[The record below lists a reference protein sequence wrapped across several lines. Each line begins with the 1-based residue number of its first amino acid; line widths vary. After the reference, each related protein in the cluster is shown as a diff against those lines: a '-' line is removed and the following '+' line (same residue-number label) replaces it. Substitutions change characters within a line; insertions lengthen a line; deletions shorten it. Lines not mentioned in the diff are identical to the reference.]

1 MAKPTPPAARALPI
15 GDRRRGTT
23 AVLVG
28 GTVVSMAAAFGP
40 LWVARGGVLVAI
52 AAAVTTSVLA
62 WREVA
67 AERRAHAA
75 AMLAAT
81 KAHGESLRIERSHN
95 AGVLQVVTERNSAA
109 MAEISRQQSAVAQ
122 LHGEISSLKGD
133 RAALT
138 SEITRRE
145 AVISELRTTVRTR
158 EAELAT
164 AQADTDEAR
173 AAADQAGAAAAEA
186 RAAAD
191 AAGLIAD
198 RARAAAAAAAA
209 EAAEA
214 VRLAQS
220 SEEEAEVHT
229 MPRRVLTDYEGQPR
243 RASGAGGADLP
254 TVVDLDPNGLDRGP
268 ERRADWHEPVLP
280 NYEEDR
286 RLA

>member
-1 MAKPTPPAARALPI
+1 MAKPTLSAARALPP

-62 WREVA
+62 WREVR
-67 AERRAHAA
+67 AERRDHAA

-95 AGVLQVVTERNSAA
+95 AGVLQVVTDRNIAA
-109 MAEISRQQSAVAQ
+109 MAEITRQQTAVAQ
-122 LHGEISSLKGD
+122 LRGEIASLKGD

-138 SEITRRE
+138 SEIARRE
-145 AVISELRTTVRTR
+145 AVITELRTTVRTR
-158 EAELAT
+158 EAELVTAHAT
-164 AQADTDEAR
+164 ADEAR
-173 AAADQAGAAAAEA
+173 AAADEA
-186 RAAAD
+186 RVAAD
-191 AAGLIAD
+191 E
-198 RARAAAAAAAA
+198 ARVAAA
-209 EAAEA
+209 EAAATAAEA
-214 VRLAQS
+214 VEAARFAQS
-220 SEEEAEVHT
+220 TEEEAEVHT
-229 MPRRVLTDYEGQPR
+229 MPRRVLTDFEGQPR
-243 RASGAGGADLP
+243 RASDGAGIALP

-268 ERRADWHEPVLP
+268 ERRPDRHEPVLP

-286 RLA
+286 RFA